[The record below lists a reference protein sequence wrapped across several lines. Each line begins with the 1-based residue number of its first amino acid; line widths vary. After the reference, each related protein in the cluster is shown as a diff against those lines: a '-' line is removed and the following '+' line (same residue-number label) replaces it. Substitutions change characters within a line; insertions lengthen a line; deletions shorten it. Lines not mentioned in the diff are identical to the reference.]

1 MAVRRWHRTSLT
13 RREIKRCSF
22 YHQPFYSVVHRV
34 ASRPSLAES
43 ILVEILRPALL
54 GYCATAESKQ
64 SQSIGSMAA
73 LVGSIRPMFICRCG
87 YGEERELERPADGQ
101 YVLFCEDQFA
111 GPLLV
116 GTQHSLLAHARHGV
130 ARIAD
135 SAQRA
140 AVFGRQR
147 TVLRSI
153 RLG

>member
-1 MAVRRWHRTSLT
+1 
-13 RREIKRCSF
+13 
-22 YHQPFYSVVHRV
+22 
-34 ASRPSLAES
+34 
-43 ILVEILRPALL
+43 LRPALL

-64 SQSIGSMAA
+64 SQSIGSAWRHWSVQFAPCSFAA
-73 LVGSIRPMFICRCG
+73 AAT
-87 YGEERELERPADGQ
+87 GEERELERPADGQ

-116 GTQHSLLAHARHGV
+116 GTQHSLLAHARHVV